1 MRQYKCHR
9 SRNDAA
15 QNGMYCLLS
24 LARASLEAGIVSQIW
39 VEYTCALAHS
49 ISDAAYCPA
58 GLDFRYAD
66 PERGFDRSSV
76 KGVLA
81 RLLSVKDP
89 AASTALEVAAGG
101 KLFQVVVDTDAAA
114 KALLAKGQL
123 RARVTIIPLN
133 KV

>member
-1 MRQYKCHR
+1 M
-9 SRNDAA
+9 
-15 QNGMYCLLS
+15 
-24 LARASLEAGIVSQIW
+24 
-39 VEYTCALAHS
+39 
-49 ISDAAYCPA
+49 
-58 GLDFRYAD
+58 
-66 PERGFDRSSV
+66 
-76 KGVLA
+76 LA